1 MPQTQKRVRFR
12 VRFGK
17 QWRADWDPGCQQ
29 LGSTDMSASSKR
41 HSKAV
46 ASGGG
51 SALPACWGGPIGMP
65 PPVNLHQATH
75 QGIKAP
81 QCLQQQLPAIT

>member
-1 MPQTQKRVRFR
+1 MTI
-12 VRFGK
+12 
-17 QWRADWDPGCQQ
+17 
-29 LGSTDMSASSKR
+29 
-41 HSKAV
+41 

-51 SALPACWGGPIGMP
+51 LCTACLLGWTHRHA